1 MNNSTTN
8 WPSIDF
14 HERLPIYY
22 VMWNGGRGLQE
33 LLCNV
38 EWVAG
43 GVLLSYYNI
52 KCGWSSK
59 VTENGR

>member
-22 VMWNGGRGLQE
+22 VMWNGGGVYLSYYVMWNGGSIPE
-33 LLCNV
+33 LLRNV
-38 EWVAG
+38 EWGAG
-43 GVLLSYYNI
+43 SSGVI
-52 KCGWSSK
+52 M
-59 VTENGR
+59 

>member
-22 VMWNGGRGLQE
+22 VMWNGGGLPE
-33 LLCNV
+33 LLRNV
-38 EWVAG
+38 EWG
-43 GVLLSYYNI
+43 EYS
-52 KCGWSSK
+52 
-59 VTENGR
+59 